1 MSGQLIGTGGGD
13 GGLARCACGAIA
25 AGPCARY
32 RVPLCGDCC
41 VITQHGTQPWAI
53 CRACERR
60 RGGRSLRSAWAG
72 LLLWLGAALLA
83 LTALV
88 LLLAWWAARK

>member
-1 MSGQLIGTGGGD
+1 MSGQLIGSGGEGD
-13 GGLARCACGAIA
+13 GLAHCACGAIA
-25 AGPCARY
+25 AGPCARC

-60 RGGRSLRSAWAG
+60 GGRSLRHAWLG
-72 LLLWLGAALLA
+72 LILWLAGALLA
-83 LTALV
+83 LAGLV
-88 LLLAWWAARK
+88 SVLAWWATRR

>member
-25 AGPCARY
+25 AGPCARC

-53 CRACERR
+53 CRACDR
-60 RGGRSLRSAWAG
+60 RGGRSLRSAWLG
-72 LLLWLGAALLA
+72 LLLWLGGALLA
-83 LTALV
+83 LAALV
-88 LLLAWWAARK
+88 LALSWWAGRK